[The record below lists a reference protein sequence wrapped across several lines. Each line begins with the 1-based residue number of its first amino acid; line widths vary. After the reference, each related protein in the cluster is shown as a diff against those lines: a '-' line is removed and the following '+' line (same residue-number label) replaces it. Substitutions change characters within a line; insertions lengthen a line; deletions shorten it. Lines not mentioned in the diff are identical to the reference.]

1 MAVSGAVDWL
11 PDVAFVPDQAPEAVH
26 DVAFVEDQVNV
37 EELPLGMLVG
47 LALKVSVGGGNTVTV
62 TLRVIAPPAPVQL
75 KSNVLVF
82 ASAPVDALPIVA
94 FVPDHAPEAVQ
105 DVALVEDQVSVAA
118 FPTNT
123 LVGLALKVSVGSGRT
138 VTITFEEVLPPSP
151 TQVICNPA
159 RTRVLSSSPRMLRYA
174 IVPMLSAENT
184 KRRPKRRFAL
194 ARRRR

>member
-62 TLRVIAPPAPVQL
+62 MLRVIAPPAPVQL

-82 ASAPVDALPIVA
+82 ASAPVDALAIVA

-123 LVGLALKVSVGSGRT
+123 LVGLALKATIGNEGGCGVFCT
-138 VTITFEEVLPPSP
+138 VTVA
-151 TQVICNPA
+151 V
-159 RTRVLSSSPRMLRYA
+159 
-174 IVPMLSAENT
+174 
-184 KRRPKRRFAL
+184 
-194 ARRRR
+194 